1 MIEIELNKIKKNY
14 GLKNI
19 LDGFSLELKTGER
32 VALIGQNGSGKS
44 TILKIIAKQES
55 VDSGTINIRNG
66 AKIGILNQIYE
77 NEKEDISV
85 EKFLYK
91 SFEEILKVEK
101 KLNKLETQMSTEVN
115 ADKLE
120 KIINEY
126 GRMQERFSL
135 MGGYE
140 IQERFNKICSRFYIN
155 KELLKQSYNLLS
167 GGEKTRVN
175 LAKLLLTQPEIL
187 LLDEPTNHLD
197 IHSLEFL
204 EELILKY
211 KGTVLIVSHDRYFL
225 DKVINKTVLLENGK
239 ENIYYGNYSYFLKED
254 ERRTLAQFENYKNQQ
269 KQIERMKESILTL
282 RKFGDL
288 AGNEM
293 FFKRAKNIE
302 KRLEKMEI
310 IDRDVVEL
318 CRKIRKDEDNTIT
331 PVIVVSSKSGKEHRV
346 RILQESIEYFIKK
359 PVDEQYLYYTV
370 KNLNRLLSSNRRVSP
385 LTGLPGNVQI
395 HAELKK
401 RILRQEPFCVLY
413 VDLDNFKAYNDVY
426 GFLKGDEII
435 EFTAETI
442 IKMVHS
448 DELENT
454 FVGHIGGDDFV
465 AIVPGTNCEKL
476 CQNIISYFDKNVER
490 YFTEA
495 DIEKGYIEVAN
506 RKGIIE
512 QFPLTSVS
520 IGVVVSDVGRF
531 HNILEIGEIG
541 AQVKH
546 AAKSVMGSSYAV
558 DRRNL

>member
-101 KLNKLETQMSTEVN
+101 KLNKLETQMSTEVD

-254 ERRTLAQFENYKNQQ
+254 ESRTLAQFENYKNQQ
-269 KQIERMKESILTL
+269 KQIEKMKESILTL

-310 IDRDVVEL
+310 IDRVDLNKKSLDLKFNIKKRSGNDVLKLENVE
-318 CRKIRKDEDNTIT
+318 KKFDQKVIFKDANLTLNYGEKAALIGKNG
-331 PVIVVSSKSGKEHRV
+331 SGKSTLIKM
-346 RILQESIEYFIKK
+346 ILGQDTNF
-359 PVDEQYLYYTV
+359 Q
-370 KNLNRLLSSNRRVSP
+370 
-385 LTGLPGNVQI
+385 G
-395 HAELKK
+395 ELK
-401 RILRQEPFCVLY
+401 L
-413 VDLDNFKAYNDVY
+413 
-426 GFLKGDEII
+426 G
-435 EFTAETI
+435 TS
-442 IKMVHS
+442 IK
-448 DELENT
+448 
-454 FVGHIGGDDFV
+454 IGY
-465 AIVPGTNCEKL
+465 IS
-476 CQNIISYFDKNVER
+476 QNIIFEDNEKTVLDYFLEGNNLSE
-490 YFTEA
+490 TEA
-495 DIEKGYIEVAN
+495 RSKLAKYGFRQENAFKRIGKLSGGEKVRIILMKLIQRDINFLILDEPTNHIDIDTREILEEALKEYKGTALFVSHDRFFINAIAN
-506 RKGIIE
+506 RVLNIEDYKIKSYYGNYDDFTMKNII
-512 QFPLTSVS
+512 
-520 IGVVVSDVGRF
+520 
-531 HNILEIGEIG
+531 
-541 AQVKH
+541 
-546 AAKSVMGSSYAV
+546 
-558 DRRNL
+558 